1 MPNEPIKSKLN
12 LELTSPLG
20 EVPGI
25 DRKLAAALYS
35 LGLTNIGKLI
45 WHLPFR
51 HEREQS
57 ETAIADLEAG
67 AIGTTRA
74 EVTSSR
80 PVMYGRKRFEAVLS
94 DGSGRLDLVWFN
106 QTYLAKR
113 IHPGMR
119 LLVTG
124 KVNQRGSAANV
135 RSQMVNPRWQE
146 IGDTEPDAQDRD
158 RLRPVYRAS
167 ESVKSWQI
175 EKAVA
180 AAMPAALKL
189 IEDHLPDDYRRSRAM
204 PTLADAYRMM
214 HAPEHTDEV
223 FEARRRLAFD
233 ELLLLQLAVFMRRAA
248 RDAHERAHPLAWSEE
263 LDQRIRSRFPFELTA
278 SQDQVV
284 RTIADDLQRDRPA
297 NRLVQGDVGSGKTVV
312 AAYAMLQA
320 AAGGHQSVLL
330 APTELLAEQHYA
342 SLSKMLTGSQVKLA
356 LLTGSLSEVERSAI
370 ERRLA
375 TGELDIAIGTHAVLT
390 DRVRFKSLAVAVI
403 DEQHRFGVEQ
413 RAKIRAKSAS
423 DDQPLWPHVLVMTA
437 TPIPRTLAMTVFGDL
452 DVCAIHGLPP
462 GRAGVRT
469 AHMHPQ
475 DRAEVYAQVKACI
488 ERGEQAYVVVPA
500 IEASQQP
507 ERLLITND
515 ASADDTPPPRPMSD
529 VRTVANELEHGWL
542 KGHRIAVL
550 HGRLK
555 RDTREHIMER
565 FRRGAID
572 VLVATTVIEVG
583 VDVPNATAMVV
594 EDADRFGLA
603 QLHQLRGRIGRG
615 TKPGI
620 CLLVSDPP
628 TETAIERLTAM
639 TKTTDGF
646 ELAELDLQLRG
657 PGDLFDTKQDG
668 APPFRLADLFMDRDL
683 LELARKDAKAW
694 IERSPRLGSSQES
707 TLKRRLLKTHG
718 ERFQLGDVG

>member
-1 MPNEPIKSKLN
+1 MSDQPLT
-12 LELTSPLG
+12 LTSPL
-20 EVPGI
+20 EAVPGV
-25 DRKLAAALYS
+25 DRKLASALFA
-35 LGLTNIGKLI
+35 LGISNVAKLI

-51 HEREQS
+51 HEKEQG
-57 ETAIADLEAG
+57 ETTIAQLEPQ

-74 EVTSSR
+74 EVTSCR
-80 PVMYGRKRFEAVLS
+80 PVNFGRKRFEAVLH
-94 DGSGRLDLVWFN
+94 DGTDRLELVWFN

-124 KVNQRGSAANV
+124 KVSDRGSAGNA
-135 RSQMVNPRWQE
+135 RPQMVNPRWQVLGE
-146 IGDTEPDAQDRD
+146 AEPDTARAD
-158 RLRPVYRAS
+158 RLRPVYPAS
-167 ESVKSWQI
+167 ERIKSWQI
-175 EKAVA
+175 AKVVESAL
-180 AAMPAALKL
+180 PAALPL
-189 IEDHLPDDYRRSRAM
+189 IEDHLPSDYRKSREL
-204 PTLADAYRMM
+204 PTLAEAYRML
-214 HAPEHTDEV
+214 HAPQDEHEV
-223 FEARRRLAFD
+223 REGRRRLAFD

-248 RDAHERAHPLAWSEE
+248 RDAHERAIPLVWSEP
-263 LDQRIRSRFPFELTA
+263 LDERIRSRFPFELTP

-320 AAGGHQSVLL
+320 AASGHQSVML
-330 APTELLAEQHYA
+330 APTELLAEQHA
-342 SLSKMLTGSQVKLA
+342 QSLTKMLAGSKVSIA
-356 LLTGSLSEVERSAI
+356 LLTGSLSEPERASI

-375 TGELDIAIGTHAVLT
+375 SGEIDIAVGTHAVLT

-413 RAKIRAKSAS
+413 RAKIRAKSAGADS
-423 DDQPLWPHVLVMTA
+423 SIWPHVLVMTA

-452 DVCAIHGLPP
+452 DVCAIQGLPP

-469 AHMHPQ
+469 IHAHPQ
-475 DRAEVYAQVKACI
+475 DRANVYAQVRACVD
-488 ERGEQAYVVVPA
+488 RGEQAYVVVPA
-500 IEASQQP
+500 IDTGQQEP
-507 ERLLITND
+507 MLI
-515 ASADDTPPPRPMSD
+515 ASAHQSSDDVPPPRPMRD
-529 VRTVANELEHGWL
+529 VKSVAEELTNGWL
-542 KGHRIAVL
+542 EGARIAVL

-555 RDTREHIMER
+555 RDSRERIMDR
-565 FRRGAID
+565 FRNGKID
-572 VLVATTVIEVG
+572 VLIATTVIEVG
-583 VDVPNATAMVV
+583 VDVPSATAMVV

-615 TKPGI
+615 DKPGV

-628 TETAIERLTAM
+628 TDTARERIAAM
-639 TKTTDGF
+639 TRTTDGF

-668 APPFRLADLFMDRDL
+668 AAPLRVADLFADREL
-683 LELARKDAKAW
+683 LELARRDAQKW
-694 IERSPRLGSSQES
+694 IDQSPRLGSAQE
-707 TLKRRLLKTHG
+707 TVLRRRVLKTHG